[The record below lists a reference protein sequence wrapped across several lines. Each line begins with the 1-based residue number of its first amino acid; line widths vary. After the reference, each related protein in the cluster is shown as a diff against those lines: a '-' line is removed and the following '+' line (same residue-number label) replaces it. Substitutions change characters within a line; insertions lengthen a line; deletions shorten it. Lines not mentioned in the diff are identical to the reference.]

1 MALITCFNSTCGKQ
15 FEDDVLCCPHCG
27 TAQIPQLSKAELRMR
42 ALKASRGP
50 FGAILAGTGIG
61 LLLGIIILVV
71 AILRGDFDIA
81 KGVFYVSGVL
91 IGGMLGGACGI
102 LFHQFQLRAEAKK
115 EAETPTPT
123 EQPSPTHP
131 LNRP

>member
-1 MALITCFNSTCGKQ
+1 MTLIACSQCGQQ

-27 TAQIPQLSKAELRMR
+27 TAQIPQLSKAQLRMR

-61 LLLGIIILVV
+61 LLIGIIILVI
-71 AILRGDFDIA
+71 AILRGEFDIA
-81 KGVFYVSGVL
+81 KGVYYVSGVL

-102 LFHQFQLRAEAKK
+102 VFHYLRLDVEAKK
-115 EAETPTPT
+115 EAERQLPPD
-123 EQPSPTHP
+123 Q
-131 LNRP
+131 LNRT

>member
-1 MALITCFNSTCGKQ
+1 MTLILCSQCGQQ

-27 TAQIPQLSKAELRMR
+27 TAQIPQLSKAQLRMR

-61 LLLGIIILVV
+61 LLIGGIILVV

-81 KGVFYVSGVL
+81 KGVFYVSGVV
-91 IGGMLGGACGI
+91 IGGMLGGASGI
-102 LFHQFQLRAEAKK
+102 VFHYLRLDAEAKK
-115 EAETPTPT
+115 EAVRQLPPD
-123 EQPSPTHP
+123 Q
-131 LNRP
+131 LNRT

>member
-1 MALITCFNSTCGKQ
+1 MTLIACSQCGQQ

-27 TAQIPQLSKAELRMR
+27 TAQIPQLSKAQLRMR

-61 LLLGIIILVV
+61 LLIGSIFLVV

-81 KGVFYVSGVL
+81 KGVYYVSGVV

-102 LFHQFQLRAEAKK
+102 VFHYLRLDA
-115 EAETPTPT
+115 
-123 EQPSPTHP
+123 
-131 LNRP
+131 

>member
-1 MALITCFNSTCGKQ
+1 MALITCATCGQQ

-61 LLLGIIILVV
+61 LLLGILILVV

-91 IGGMLGGACGI
+91 IGGMLGGGCGI
-102 LFHQFQLRAEAKK
+102 FFPPLQLRAGAQK
-115 EAETPTPT
+115 ETRDPNPP
-123 EQPSPTHP
+123 EQPPP
-131 LNRP
+131 P